1 LKLYCPRFSG
11 VFSVLSSAKTSG
23 FICSMDDIRQWLN
36 NGRHYD
42 DGVALLIKYCTDGKL
57 KRLYTTEGA
66 SDFKKTRLLQE
77 LQTIYAGVLP
87 LQGEPEGAGG
97 AGGPTTNYQLQTT
110 NPSKWPAEMDEVV
123 AALFEQWK
131 PLFSERN
138 DLCSRLDAIARAGD
152 ENKTGK
158 MAHRI
163 LDLDDAVAVIYSQR
177 DYYLQ
182 HGQLPQA
189 KQPRKMAVDPIKMA
203 VVLKNHERYVRE
215 FKRKLKTNASNVKW
229 AAKLKEH
236 EDAVA
241 YYKQQLKIDG

>member
-1 LKLYCPRFSG
+1 
-11 VFSVLSSAKTSG
+11 
-23 FICSMDDIRQWLN
+23 MDDLRQWLN

-42 DGVALLIKYCTDGKL
+42 DGVALLIKYCTDAKL
-57 KRLYTTEGA
+57 KRLYTTESA

-77 LQTIYAGVLP
+77 LQTIYQGVVDTSVKRAVVIP
-87 LQGEPEGAGG
+87 PTGGTEGGG
-97 AGGPTTNYQLQTT
+97 VEGVAFT
-110 NPSKWPAEMDEVV
+110 NPTKWPQEMDEVV
-123 AALFEQWK
+123 KALFEQWK

-163 LDLDDAVAVIYSQR
+163 LDLDDAVDDLYAKR

-182 HGQLPQA
+182 HGKLPQA

>member
-1 LKLYCPRFSG
+1 
-11 VFSVLSSAKTSG
+11 
-23 FICSMDDIRQWLN
+23 MDDIRQWLN

-42 DGVALLIKYCTDGKL
+42 DGVALLIKYCTDAKL

-77 LQTIYAGVLP
+77 LQTIFA
-87 LQGEPEGAGG
+87 GAGSPLP
-97 AGGPTTNYQLQTT
+97 GGVRGGGGGVEGETVNGKLPTV
-110 NPSKWPAEMDEVV
+110 NPSKWPAEMDSVV

-163 LDLDDAVAVIYSQR
+163 LDLDDAVDDLYAKR

-182 HGQLPQA
+182 HGKLPQA